1 MKHSR
6 LLRYLTYL
14 IELFVLYAVQQAPD
28 LLPTIHNGRPV
39 LLVPLAISIAL
50 FEPQVASMMFGVA
63 CGLFL
68 DVGYGSGVLGPHAIV
83 LAIVCFV
90 VSYLAQDLIQ
100 TTALNALL
108 ICCLTMGVLVVFQWL
123 LTYVALGQPD
133 QLYALVHHFLPRFV
147 YTVALTLPVY
157 ALNRLFAVHIHPL
170 SD

>member
-1 MKHSR
+1 M
-6 LLRYLTYL
+6 
-14 IELFVLYAVQQAPD
+14 
-28 LLPTIHNGRPV
+28 
-39 LLVPLAISIAL
+39 
-50 FEPQVASMMFGVA
+50 
-63 CGLFL
+63 
-68 DVGYGSGVLGPHAIV
+68 
-83 LAIVCFV
+83 
-90 VSYLAQDLIQ
+90 IQ